1 MDTITYVQSLLTFYL
16 KGEIGADQNFVK
28 LKDPNTI
35 LGFIPLGSHQE
46 SRPIN
51 QITSV
56 QSSFRMR
63 LGKLV
68 IGILVAILAIAALFN
83 KGGFILF
90 LIFGL
95 IAANL
100 ILGAFDVSLL
110 INMTSGRTRLFGFF
124 IFDREKAA
132 KAEQMINAL
141 ISARLSDTNTREQT
155 DRIVDAINR
164 K

>member
-1 MDTITYVQSLLTFYL
+1 
-16 KGEIGADQNFVK
+16 
-28 LKDPNTI
+28 
-35 LGFIPLGSHQE
+35 
-46 SRPIN
+46 
-51 QITSV
+51 
-56 QSSFRMR
+56 MR

-110 INMTSGRTRLFGFF
+110 INMTSGRTRLLSFF
-124 IFDREKAA
+124 IFDREKSA

-141 ISARLSDTNTREQT
+141 ISARLSDMNTREQT

>member
-46 SRPIN
+46 SIPIN

-110 INMTSGRTRLFGFF
+110 INMTSGRTRLLSFF
-124 IFDREKAA
+124 IFDREKSA

>member
-16 KGEIGADQNFVK
+16 KGEIGADQNFIK

-46 SRPIN
+46 SIPIN

-110 INMTSGRTRLFGFF
+110 INMTSGRTRLLSFF
-124 IFDREKAA
+124 IFDREKSA
-132 KAEQMINAL
+132 KAEQMINTL

>member
-46 SRPIN
+46 SIPIN

-110 INMTSGRTRLFGFF
+110 INMTSGRTRLLSFF

>member
-16 KGEIGADQNFVK
+16 KGEIGADQNFIK

-46 SRPIN
+46 SIPIN

-110 INMTSGRTRLFGFF
+110 INMTSGRTRLLSFF
-124 IFDREKAA
+124 IFDREKSA

>member
-46 SRPIN
+46 SIPIN

-110 INMTSGRTRLFGFF
+110 INMTSGRTRLLSFF
-124 IFDREKAA
+124 IFDREKSA
-132 KAEQMINAL
+132 KAEQKINAL

>member
-46 SRPIN
+46 SIPIN

-68 IGILVAILAIAALFN
+68 IGILVAILAIAALF
-83 KGGFILF
+83 KRFRRSSSI
-90 LIFGL
+90 
-95 IAANL
+95 
-100 ILGAFDVSLL
+100 DKPPVP
-110 INMTSGRTRLFGFF
+110 MP
-124 IFDREKAA
+124 
-132 KAEQMINAL
+132 
-141 ISARLSDTNTREQT
+141 
-155 DRIVDAINR
+155 
-164 K
+164 